1 MERKGTR
8 KDGSYIT
15 LFSGS
20 LPVELHLRPSSMLPP
35 FIYLRVSQTISPL
48 RGNFEKECV
57 DQQKEVKEER
67 EKTCSFVNPGLNLRH
82 LGWV

>member
-1 MERKGTR
+1 
-8 KDGSYIT
+8 
-15 LFSGS
+15 
-20 LPVELHLRPSSMLPP
+20 MLPP